1 MRSPVLSETIQIAI
15 VVRDLEAAMRTYVE
29 DYGIGPWA
37 IFEFGPEN
45 VSDMHEGGE
54 PVERAWRLA
63 IAYVGQVQ
71 WELIE
76 PLDDESVYA
85 RFLAETGGGLH
96 HVGVAV
102 PDFDETLE
110 AQAARG
116 NGVLLGG
123 EYKGIR
129 FAYLDTVD
137 DLGVITEVF
146 SGAPGDDQQ
155 PDATYP
161 PEA

>member
-1 MRSPVLSETIQIAI
+1 MPPPAFTETIQLAI
-15 VVRDLEAAMRTYVE
+15 VVRDLDAAMRTYVH
-29 DYGIGPWA
+29 DYGIGPWE
-37 IFEFGPEN
+37 IYEFDPGN
-45 VSDMHEGGE
+45 VADMREDGE
-54 PVERAWRLA
+54 PVERSWRLA

-76 PLDDESVYA
+76 PLDEESVYA

-102 PDFDETLE
+102 PDFDE
-110 AQAARG
+110 AVAGQAARG

-129 FAYLDTVD
+129 FAYLDTVG
-137 DLGVITEVF
+137 DLGLVTEIF
-146 SGAPGDDQQ
+146 SGAPGADQQ
-155 PDATYP
+155 PDATYSG
-161 PEA
+161 